1 MRATKKPAQCVT
13 SHTSDAENAD
23 YKRETGSRNE
33 YFARRVRVAHASRV
47 LVAMFSPQQAFLF
60 RARNDLTASKK
71 FAIARLTR
79 YPRRK
84 SASGI
89 FANQSALSQGLT
101 ANQKQDET
109 SETRQIN
116 VEDLLMN
123 LFIRVH
129 SWLNASRIMKMTP
142 RCLSFSHK
150 IFNPKHGA
158 AG

>member
-1 MRATKKPAQCVT
+1 MRLGAGCDVFAATSFSIPRAKRSNSVQEVR
-13 SHTSDAENAD
+13 D
-23 YKRETGSRNE
+23 RET
-33 YFARRVRVAHASRV
+33 HA
-47 LVAMFSPQQAFLF
+47 L
-60 RARNDLTASKK
+60 
-71 FAIARLTR
+71 
-79 YPRRK
+79 PRRK

-129 SWLNASRIMKMTP
+129 SCLNATRIMKMT
-142 RCLSFSHK
+142 RDV
-150 IFNPKHGA
+150 
-158 AG
+158 